1 MTAKARALFFA
12 ANPVIDTDR
21 QTFERHCQ
29 TQVSK
34 NTVELGCFTSDNR
47 IYILKIDDSTLSKEM
62 GVVAAHE
69 MLHAAYSQMSTTDRT
84 MLDGQLET
92 VVSGIQDRNLLQRLK
107 DYRTLEPGQRD
118 NELHSILG
126 TEFDSLGIDLEQ
138 YYTLYFSDDRRA
150 VLAAAQ
156 QIDQVYTQKE
166 DELVNI
172 QNRIKQMRKQMQ
184 NDMDQNKMGDYNQL
198 VPQINA
204 LIKEFNQKVR
214 AYNAL
219 SRSLMGEETPA
230 NNQ

>member
-1 MTAKARALFFA
+1 
-12 ANPVIDTDR
+12 
-21 QTFERHCQ
+21 
-29 TQVSK
+29 
-34 NTVELGCFTSDNR
+34 
-47 IYILKIDDSTLSKEM
+47 
-62 GVVAAHE
+62 
-69 MLHAAYSQMSTTDRT
+69 
-84 MLDGQLET
+84 
-92 VVSGIQDRNLLQRLK
+92 
-107 DYRTLEPGQRD
+107 LEPGQRD

-156 QIDQVYTQKE
+156 QFDQAYTQKE
-166 DELVNI
+166 DELLNI

-184 NDMDQNKMGDYNQL
+184 NDMDQNRMGDYNQL